1 MSITNAAVGAGEITL
16 EVGRD
21 TSSVAEVI
29 KGFVEDYNTLIA
41 DLNSQI
47 LQKPDAEYPPLTEE
61 QKETMKDSQIEKW
74 EAKAQEG
81 LLYNDRS
88 ISSMLTSIRTALYST
103 VDGFSLADMGIT
115 TSKDWMEN
123 GKLIIDEEKLNAAI
137 ETNLEKVTSLF
148 TNAEEG
154 IAAKVNNMLDSAVRT
169 TGEVKGTLIQ
179 IAGAPTGITS
189 IQNRLTD
196 QLKDYADLIQALEDR
211 YEREQ
216 ARYWSQFTHL
226 EKVMG
231 QLNSQSASIMSLFP
245 Q

>member
-1 MSITNAAVGAGEITL
+1 
-16 EVGRD
+16 
-21 TSSVAEVI
+21 
-29 KGFVEDYNTLIA
+29 
-41 DLNSQI
+41 
-47 LQKPDAEYPPLTEE
+47 
-61 QKETMKDSQIEKW
+61 MKDSQIEKW

-148 TNAEEG
+148 TNPEDG

-169 TGEVKGTLIQ
+169 TGDVKGTLIQ

-189 IQNRLTD
+189 VQNRLSD
-196 QLKDYADLIQALEDR
+196 QLKEYAELIQALEDR